1 MECHSIFSGTA
12 TEDTT
17 PEIQQCKDK
26 TKSQDMNL
34 QSHLDKLPHVS
45 EISTDKK
52 AFLETKAIST
62 TVNHDLR
69 PIKPQNALITTCSNN
84 TELPNNSTRTYE
96 KPNITSVTDLA
107 KIQAITSEKEA
118 AKTSL
123 FAHDVDFSTNNQ
135 TPAMVNTVVKGV
147 LSLKGGK
154 ETVLSSQETDGV
166 SQSTLVQSK
175 HAASKIATQQN
186 RSSTPSN
193 NPIQQGK
200 TSTAQSGST
209 IKPIYSALNLKENN
223 NSQSQQDLSVASQHC
238 TTSSLIADS
247 DIQNRRTCTPK
258 AQSIFEKTNMRGMPE
273 NILGSKSQEKRK
285 PLLAVVKPSS
295 AGTLPQSTENKSSLH
310 TDSQPLRSNVICAAT
325 VNNTTSEATSNLST
339 GVNNVSSSELCSQ
352 SFTSTKTRFHAPSQ
366 SAQRQSQPLSQT
378 RFQTPYQSGIQ
389 ASNPTPS
396 ETPNQTS
403 LQASAQALNQRP
415 TEAVKEPSAQAP
427 NSIFSNSQTQK
438 TDISE
443 GSSND
448 EKNSENAIAMQQSIA
463 TNPSL
468 RSISVQEIIEHAS
481 ETRVLRPRATDLS
494 QTTSTKRS
502 TNKISGSN
510 QISEKALKESDALP
524 EKSNFEQDKLS
535 KKKHESKNEDFC
547 FSDEEDESIPRAI
560 GSQVDR
566 IETFLKNE
574 RLRLSKKRKAI
585 DE

>member
-1 MECHSIFSGTA
+1 MGLEHRSILSGTA

-17 PEIQQCKDK
+17 PEIQHCKDK

-52 AFLETKAIST
+52 AFLETKAKST
-62 TVNHDLR
+62 TASHDDLC
-69 PIKPQNALITTCSNN
+69 PIKPQNAPITTCSNN

-107 KIQAITSEKEA
+107 KIQASTSEKEA

-123 FAHDVDFSTNNQ
+123 FAHDFDFSTKNQ

-147 LSLKGGK
+147 LSLEGGK

-166 SQSTLVQSK
+166 SQSTLFQSK

-186 RSSTPSN
+186 KSSTPSK

-200 TSTAQSGST
+200 TSTAQSGRT

-223 NSQSQQDLSVASQHC
+223 NSQSQQNLSVASQHC

-247 DIQNRRTCTPK
+247 DIPNRRTCTPK
-258 AQSIFEKTNMRGMPE
+258 AQSIFEKKNMRGMPE
-273 NILGSKSQEKRK
+273 NILGNKSQEKRK

-295 AGTLPQSTENKSSLH
+295 AGTLPQSTENKSSLQ
-310 TDSQPLRSNVICAAT
+310 TDSQPLRSKVICAAT
-325 VNNTTSEATSNLST
+325 VNHTTSEATSNLST
-339 GVNNVSSSELCSQ
+339 SVNNVSSSQLCSQ
-352 SFTSTKTRFHAPSQ
+352 TFTSTKTRFHAPGQ

-378 RFQTPYQSGIQ
+378 RFQSPYQSRIQ
-389 ASNPTPS
+389 VSNPTPS
-396 ETPNQTS
+396 DT
-403 LQASAQALNQRP
+403 AQALNQPP
-415 TEAVKEPSAQAP
+415 TEAVKQPSAQAP
-427 NSIFSNSQTQK
+427 NSISANSQTQK

-448 EKNSENAIAMQQSIA
+448 EKNSENAILRQQSIA

-468 RSISVQEIIEHAS
+468 RSISDQEIIEHAA
-481 ETRVLRPRATDLS
+481 ETRALRPRATDLS
-494 QTTSTKRS
+494 QTTSSGGS

-510 QISEKALKESDALP
+510 QMSEKATKESDALP
-524 EKSNFEQDKLS
+524 EKSNFQQDKQS
-535 KKKHESKNEDFC
+535 KKKHEGKNEDFC
-547 FSDEEDESIPRAI
+547 FLDEEDESIPRAI

-574 RLRLSKKRKAI
+574 RLRLSKKRKAV